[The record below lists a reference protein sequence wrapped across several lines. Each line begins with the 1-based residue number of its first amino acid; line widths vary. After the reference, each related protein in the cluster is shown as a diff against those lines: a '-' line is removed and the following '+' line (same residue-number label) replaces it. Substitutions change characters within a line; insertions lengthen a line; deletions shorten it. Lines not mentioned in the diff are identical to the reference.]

1 MTNKQLK
8 NLKDRFWTTADQHRA
23 KSSLKF
29 IEYAE
34 HPLIIIEIYL
44 NQILSDKDMMFGRIV

>member
-23 KSSLKF
+23 KTSLKF

-44 NQILSDKDMMFGRIV
+44 NHNT